1 MKKIVFLMIVFSM
14 IMSSCSSS
22 KTVIKNENKPFSK
35 VDKIVSKALTYKG
48 VRYKYG
54 GTTKRGMDC
63 SGLVYIAYNSQNIQ
77 LPRVSREMAK
87 IGTKIALNKVEKG
100 DLLFFKTNKNHKK
113 INHVGLVISNKKGD
127 IRFLNGTTSKGV
139 IISSLLE
146 KYWRNAFVKATTIL

>member
-1 MKKIVFLMIVFSM
+1 MIVFSM